1 VGRDADRAPTGDT
14 DRDLDREQDH
24 APADVRAGADMT
36 TDVTGPTRVL
46 VATPTDDLPQ
56 LEVGARPRD
65 LHRTLPG
72 YAVTPLHR
80 LGALAAEAGLGEVWV
95 KDESLRL
102 GLPSFKI
109 LGGAWAVHR
118 LVLEQAGR
126 ELAGTGIDDL
136 RAAAA
141 TLGEVTL
148 ATATD
153 GNHGRGVARMARLL
167 GFGAVVFVP
176 TGTAQARIDAI
187 ESEGAK
193 VVVDPGNYDDAVDRA
208 AREAAEHG
216 WFAVA
221 DVARDEDDR
230 VPDWVMDG
238 YDTIF
243 DEADEQL
250 PGPPTV
256 VFLQAGV
263 GALTGAGL
271 RHYLLAA
278 ATGAPRP
285 RFATVE
291 PLSAACLLESAAAG
305 ELLTIDAGQESIM
318 AGLNCGTPS
327 SGAWPVIE
335 ATVDVYLAVPDDLAR
350 EAMRQLAEA
359 GIVSGESGAAG
370 LAGLLAALEDP
381 AAREALH
388 LDGGARVLL
397 LNTEGATDP
406 DAYVEIVGRSPEEVA
421 G

>member
-1 VGRDADRAPTGDT
+1 
-14 DRDLDREQDH
+14 
-24 APADVRAGADMT
+24 MT
-36 TDVTGPTRVL
+36 TEVTGPTRVL
-46 VATPTDDLPQ
+46 IASPSGEEPP
-56 LEVGARPRD
+56 LEEGLRPRD

-72 YAVTPLHR
+72 YEVTPLHR
-80 LGALAAEAGLGEVWV
+80 LDDLAEANGLGEVWV

-118 LVLEQAGR
+118 LVLQQAGR
-126 ELAGTGIDDL
+126 DLEGTGIDDL
-136 RAAAA
+136 RDAAAS
-141 TLGEVTL
+141 LGEVTL

-153 GNHGRGVARMARLL
+153 GNHGRGVARMAKLL
-167 GFGAVVFVP
+167 GFGAVVYVP
-176 TGTAQARIDAI
+176 TGTAQARIEAI
-187 ESEGAK
+187 ESEGAE

-208 AREAAEHG
+208 AREAAENG

-271 RHYLLAA
+271 RHYLRASAA
-278 ATGAPRP
+278 GGGGRP

-291 PLSAACLLESAAAG
+291 PLSAACLLESADAG

-327 SGAWPVIE
+327 SGAWPAIQ
-335 ATVDVYLAVPDDLAR
+335 ATVDVYLAVPDDRAR
-350 EAMRQLAEA
+350 EAMRILADA

-381 AAREALH
+381 AAREALQ
-388 LDGGARVLL
+388 LDGRARVLV

-406 DAYVEIVGRSPEEVA
+406 GAYLDIVGRTPEDVGGRSELGA
-421 G
+421 

>member
-1 VGRDADRAPTGDT
+1 
-14 DRDLDREQDH
+14 
-24 APADVRAGADMT
+24 MT
-36 TDVTGPTRVL
+36 TDVTGPPRIL
-46 VATPTDDLPQ
+46 LATPADDLPP
-56 LEVGARPRD
+56 LEAGARPRD

-72 YAVTPLHR
+72 YEVTPLLR
-80 LGALAAEAGLGEVWV
+80 LDALAAEAGLGEIWV

-118 LVLEQAGR
+118 LVLQQAGR
-126 ELAGTGIDDL
+126 ELERTGIDDL
-136 RAAAA
+136 REAAA

-167 GFGAVVFVP
+167 GFGAVVYVP
-176 TGTAQARIDAI
+176 TGTAPARIEAI

-208 AREAAEHG
+208 ASEAAANG

-221 DVARDEDDR
+221 DVARDESDR
-230 VPDWVMDG
+230 VPEWVMDG

-250 PGPPTV
+250 PGPPTT

-271 RHYLLAA
+271 RHYLRAV
-278 ATGAPRP
+278 GADVASRP

-291 PLSAACLLESAAAG
+291 PLSAACLLASAAAG

-335 ATVDVYLAVPDDLAR
+335 ATIDVYLAVPDELAR
-350 EAMRQLAEA
+350 EAMRRLADA
-359 GIVSGESGAAG
+359 GVVSGESGAAG
-370 LAGLLAALEDP
+370 LAGLLAAIEDP

-388 LDGGARVLL
+388 LDEEARVLL

-406 DAYVEIVGRSPEEVA
+406 DAYAEIVGRTAEEVA

>member
-1 VGRDADRAPTGDT
+1 
-14 DRDLDREQDH
+14 
-24 APADVRAGADMT
+24 MT
-36 TDVTGPTRVL
+36 TDVTGPPRVL
-46 VATPTDDLPQ
+46 LATPSDEPPP
-56 LEVGARPRD
+56 LETGLRPRD

-72 YAVTPLHR
+72 YDVTPLRR
-80 LGALAAEAGLGEVWV
+80 LDDLAAESGLGEVWV

-118 LVLEQAGR
+118 LVLQRAGR
-126 ELAGTGIDDL
+126 ELEGTGIDDL
-136 RAAAA
+136 REAAA
-141 TLGEVTL
+141 TLGDVTL

-153 GNHGRGVARMARLL
+153 GNHGRGVARMAKLL
-167 GFGAVVFVP
+167 GFGAVVYVP
-176 TGTAQARIDAI
+176 TGTAQARIEGI
-187 ESEGAK
+187 ESEGAR

-208 AREAAEHG
+208 AREAAENG
-216 WFAVA
+216 WLAIA
-221 DVARDEDDR
+221 DVARDADDR

-271 RHYLLAA
+271 RHYLRAVSA
-278 ATGAPRP
+278 SGAVRP

-291 PLSAACLLESAAAG
+291 PLSAACLLESADAG

-350 EAMRQLAEA
+350 QAMRRLADA

-381 AAREALH
+381 EAREALH
-388 LDGGARVLL
+388 LDEQARVLL

-406 DAYVEIVGRSPEEVA
+406 DAYAEIVGRPAAEVA

>member
-1 VGRDADRAPTGDT
+1 
-14 DRDLDREQDH
+14 
-24 APADVRAGADMT
+24 MT
-36 TDVTGPTRVL
+36 TDVTGPPRVL
-46 VATPTDDLPQ
+46 LATPSDEPPPIEAGL
-56 LEVGARPRD
+56 RPRD

-72 YAVTPLHR
+72 YEVTPLHR
-80 LGALAAEAGLGEVWV
+80 LDGLAEEAGLAEVWV

-118 LVLEQAGR
+118 LVLQQAGR
-126 ELAGTGIDDL
+126 ELEGTGIEDL
-136 RAAAA
+136 REAAA

-153 GNHGRGVARMARLL
+153 GNHGRGVARMAKLL
-167 GFGAVVFVP
+167 GFGAVVYVP
-176 TGTAQARIDAI
+176 TGTAQGRIEAI

-216 WFAVA
+216 WLAVA
-221 DVARDEDDR
+221 DVARDEEDR

-250 PGPPTV
+250 PGPPTA

-271 RHYLLAA
+271 RHYLRTADA
-278 ATGAPRP
+278 SGDIRP

-291 PLSAACLLESAAAG
+291 PLSAACLLESADAG

-335 ATVDVYLAVPDDLAR
+335 ASVDVYLAIPDELAR
-350 EAMRQLAEA
+350 QAMRRLADA

-381 AAREALH
+381 EAREALH
-388 LDGGARVLL
+388 LDEASRVLI

-406 DAYVEIVGRSPEEVA
+406 EAYLEIVGRTPEDVA

>member
-1 VGRDADRAPTGDT
+1 
-14 DRDLDREQDH
+14 
-24 APADVRAGADMT
+24 MT
-36 TDVTGPTRVL
+36 SDVTGPPRIL
-46 VATPTDDLPQ
+46 LATPADDLPPR
-56 LEVGARPRD
+56 EAGARPRD

-72 YAVTPLHR
+72 YEVTPLLR
-80 LGALAAEAGLGEVWV
+80 LDALAAEAGLGEIWV

-118 LVLEQAGR
+118 LVLQQAGR
-126 ELAGTGIDDL
+126 ELARTGIDDL
-136 RAAAA
+136 REAAA

-167 GFGAVVFVP
+167 GFGAVVYVP
-176 TGTAQARIDAI
+176 TGTAAARIEAI

-208 AREAAEHG
+208 ASEAAANG

-221 DVARDEDDR
+221 DVARDGSDR
-230 VPDWVMDG
+230 VPEWVMDG

-250 PGPPTV
+250 PGPPTT

-271 RHYLLAA
+271 RHYLRAV
-278 ATGAPRP
+278 GADVASRP

-291 PLSAACLLESAAAG
+291 PLSAACLLASAAAG

-335 ATVDVYLAVPDDLAR
+335 ATIDVYLAVPDELAR
-350 EAMRQLAEA
+350 EAMRRLADA

-370 LAGLLAALEDP
+370 LAGLLAAIEDP

-388 LDGGARVLL
+388 LDEEARVLL

-406 DAYVEIVGRSPEEVA
+406 DAYAEIVGRPAEEVA

>member
-1 VGRDADRAPTGDT
+1 
-14 DRDLDREQDH
+14 
-24 APADVRAGADMT
+24 MT
-36 TDVTGPTRVL
+36 TDVTGPPRL
-46 VATPTDDLPQ
+46 LLATPSDEPPPIETGL
-56 LEVGARPRD
+56 RPRD

-72 YAVTPLHR
+72 YDVTPLHR
-80 LGALAAEAGLGEVWV
+80 LDALAAEAGLGEVWV

-118 LVLEQAGR
+118 LVLQRAGR
-126 ELAGTGIDDL
+126 ELEGTGIDDL
-136 RAAAA
+136 REAAA

-153 GNHGRGVARMARLL
+153 GNHGRGVARMAKLL
-167 GFGAVVFVP
+167 GFGAVVYVP
-176 TGTAQARIDAI
+176 TGTAQARIEGI
-187 ESEGAK
+187 ESEGAR

-216 WFAVA
+216 WLAVA

-230 VPDWVMDG
+230 VPEWVMDG

-263 GALTGAGL
+263 GALTGSGL
-271 RHYLLAA
+271 RHYLRTAA
-278 ATGAPRP
+278 ATGDVRP

-291 PLSAACLLESAAAG
+291 PLSAACLLESADAG

-335 ATVDVYLAVPDDLAR
+335 ASVDVYLAVPDDLAR
-350 EAMRQLAEA
+350 EAMRRLAGA

-381 AAREALH
+381 EAREALH
-388 LDGGARVLL
+388 LDEAARVLL

-406 DAYVEIVGRSPEEVA
+406 EAYVEIVGRTPEDVA
-421 G
+421 GS

>member
-1 VGRDADRAPTGDT
+1 
-14 DRDLDREQDH
+14 
-24 APADVRAGADMT
+24 MT
-36 TDVTGPTRVL
+36 TTEVTGPTRVL
-46 VATPTDDLPQ
+46 VASPSGEVPDLDAG
-56 LEVGARPRD
+56 LRPRD

-72 YAVTPLHR
+72 YEVTPLHR
-80 LGALAAEAGLGEVWV
+80 LDDLAEANGLGEVWV

-118 LVLEQAGR
+118 LVLQQAGR
-126 ELAGTGIDDL
+126 DLEGTGIDDL
-136 RAAAA
+136 RDAAG

-153 GNHGRGVARMARLL
+153 GNHGRGVARMAKLL
-167 GFGAVVFVP
+167 GFGAVVYVP
-176 TGTAQARIDAI
+176 TGTAQARIEAI
-187 ESEGAK
+187 ESEGAR

-208 AREAAEHG
+208 AREAAENG

-271 RHYLLAA
+271 RHYLRASAA
-278 ATGAPRP
+278 GGGGRP

-291 PLSAACLLESAAAG
+291 PLSAACLLESADAG

-327 SGAWPVIE
+327 SGAWPAIQ
-335 ATVDVYLAVPDDLAR
+335 ATVDVYLAVPDERAR
-350 EAMRQLAEA
+350 EAMRILADA

-381 AAREALH
+381 AAREALS
-388 LDGGARVLL
+388 LDGQARVLV

-406 DAYVEIVGRSPEEVA
+406 GAYLDIVGRIPEDVGGRSELQA
-421 G
+421 

>member
-1 VGRDADRAPTGDT
+1 
-14 DRDLDREQDH
+14 
-24 APADVRAGADMT
+24 MT
-36 TDVTGPTRVL
+36 TDVTGPPRVL
-46 VATPTDDLPQ
+46 LATPSDEPPPTETGL
-56 LEVGARPRD
+56 RPRD

-72 YAVTPLHR
+72 YEVTPLHR
-80 LGALAAEAGLGEVWV
+80 LDGLAEEAGLAEVWV

-118 LVLEQAGR
+118 LVLQRAGR
-126 ELAGTGIDDL
+126 ELEGTGIEDL
-136 RAAAA
+136 RDAAAS
-141 TLGEVTL
+141 LGEVTL

-153 GNHGRGVARMARLL
+153 GNHGRGVARMAKLL
-167 GFGAVVFVP
+167 GFDAVVYVP
-176 TGTAQARIDAI
+176 TGTAQARIEAI

-208 AREAAEHG
+208 AREAAERG
-216 WFAVA
+216 WLAVA
-221 DVARDEDDR
+221 DVARDADDR

-250 PGPPTV
+250 PGPPTT

-271 RHYLLAA
+271 RHYLRTSA
-278 ATGAPRP
+278 ATGRVRP

-291 PLSAACLLESAAAG
+291 PLSAACLLESADAG

-335 ATVDVYLAVPDDLAR
+335 ATVDAYLAVPDDLAR
-350 EAMRQLAEA
+350 EAMRRLADA

-381 AAREALH
+381 EAREALH
-388 LDGGARVLL
+388 LDEAARVLL

-406 DAYVEIVGRSPEEVA
+406 EAYLDIVGRAPEDVA
-421 G
+421 GS